1 MGAPGW
7 RFTRRGGPAP
17 RRGGARRGLIV
28 LRTVFIAIVLT
39 IGWAFALQSPIYAA
53 ALYLW
58 IAYFRPESWAWSD
71 LFTSLNLSY
80 IAGAYLVLR
89 TVMSGAAFKWNARSW
104 LLVIF
109 LAHSL
114 LSTAL
119 GADAAYSFGQ
129 WQDFAKTIV
138 VSLILTSLIDSAS

>member
-7 RFTRRGGPAP
+7 RFTRRGGPAL

-53 ALYLW
+53 GLYLW

-71 LFTSLNLSY
+71 LFVHLNLSY
-80 IAGAYLVLR
+80 IAGAYLVIR
-89 TVMSGAAFKWNARSW
+89 TLASGAAFRLNARSV
-104 LLVIF
+104 LLIVF

-119 GADAAYSFGQ
+119 
-129 WQDFAKTIV
+129 
-138 VSLILTSLIDSAS
+138 